1 MLILLSPAKSLD
13 ETSPYPEEPTIPRFE
28 RQAAQ
33 IARAADRLSAGD
45 LKRIMGISDKLAALN
60 AERYDAFFETPT
72 RPAIRTF
79 AGDVYR
85 GFDVKSADADT
96 IAFAQDHVRILSGL
110 YGMLRPLDRMRPYR
124 LEMGTGWNPAE
135 GEDGKL
141 TDHWGDTVAKELRR
155 QLREEGSMVLLNL
168 ASNEYYYVVRGKLP
182 KRVTIVEP
190 DFRVRTA
197 KGLQFQSFAA
207 KVARGSMA
215 RWVCDER
222 VDSVDALANFNRDG
236 WAYDAD
242 GSSENAPLFVREG

>member
-13 ETSPYPEEPTIPRFE
+13 ETSAYPEDPTVPRFE
-28 RQAAQ
+28 RDAAR
-33 IARAADRLSAGD
+33 IARAAARLSAAD

-60 AERYDAFFETPT
+60 VDRYDAYFNTET

-85 GFDVKSADADT
+85 GFDAASADEDA
-96 IAFAQDHVRILSGL
+96 IAYAQDHVRILSGL

-124 LEMGTGWNPAE
+124 LEMGTGWNPAD
-135 GEDGKL
+135 GEKGKL
-141 TDHWGDTVAKELRR
+141 TDHWGDKVAKELRR
-155 QLREEGSMVLLNL
+155 QLREEGSMILLNL
-168 ASNEYYYVVRGKLP
+168 ASNEYYDVVRGQLP
-182 KRVTIVEP
+182 KSVQVVAP

-207 KVARGSMA
+207 KVARGAMA

-222 VDSVDALANFNRDG
+222 IESVEALAGFDRDG
-236 WAYDAD
+236 WAYSAD
-242 GSSENAPLFVREG
+242 DSADNAPMFVREG